1 MGNFI
6 EQSAEDILL
15 NSMVNVFMP
24 EALDPVGKE
33 DDDIDNDGDV
43 DKSDKYLHKRRK
55 AVGKAI
61 AAEKA
66 KRTRKEELELHLR
79 TKIGELA
86 EKKFYKSEKAT
97 NSDEKEITIE
107 EKPVKNTVVIN
118 PDVNESN
125 QLDEFL
131 AGRPG
136 DGYIGHPNLDIKN
149 PLAKKQVKKPVLPN
163 SQGGGAVNRT
173 GAAIGDVRMKQRQAI
188 QNMLRNSYKQEGDLV
203 EVVGDTRPRSN
214 KSPVKTGGTPP
225 SSYKM
230 DTSKSGPI
238 TDRERIARIDA
249 GKDPYPLKSAGEK
262 ERLSLG
268 IKDID
273 MGPSPVKDGHA
284 KFMKSLGLKPYG
296 VAQGS
301 QGSAPK
307 KGDAPK
313 GDGAPKG
320 DAGPGGY
327 TIPSGATPKTKG
339 KEGPKAKKLSTVD
352 TGSSANVQDTIR
364 SIKDKLKTE
373 ATYPSDFV
381 KGSGVAK
388 KKYGR
393 PIQHDQPMKG
403 PVRKTIDEQELQENP
418 FDASMKDLAAQE
430 RAARRA
436 KAEAGWKKLDAQG
449 GAPKAIQKLRRQA
462 GVDYENDPNMVKT
475 APGIYRSKSAI
486 AADGHKS
493 FLPNSYEPT
502 LKDEIQDII
511 ERTRYAK
518 EKGKD
523 FKTGNESKKGG
534 TRDGKSAFDK
544 VSREMRKTGGVM
556 SSRGKGI
563 QPQGKKKKK
572 GEKGYKGVTPVDKIK
587 NRLAQKRKKKD
598 DPYRARAG
606 ESD

>member
-6 EQSAEDILL
+6 EQSAEEIMLR
-15 NSMVNVFMP
+15 SMTNVFMP

-43 DKSDKYLHKRRK
+43 DKSDGYLKNRRK
-55 AVGKAI
+55 KVGAAI

-79 TKIGELA
+79 TKVGEIT
-86 EKKFYKSEKAT
+86 EKKLYKSEKAT
-97 NSDEKEITIE
+97 NSDEKEVTIE

-118 PDVNESN
+118 PDVNEGLIN
-125 QLDEFL
+125 TV
-131 AGRPG
+131 
-136 DGYIGHPNLDIKN
+136 KN
-149 PLAKKQVKKPVLPN
+149 FVGLAKDKDHKVSDKTPM
-163 SQGGGAVNRT
+163 
-173 GAAIGDVRMKQRQAI
+173 GAAVTGLQKRRQATDAALK
-188 QNMLRNSYKQEGDLV
+188 MLRQGDNVEGDLV

-273 MGPSPVKDGHA
+273 FGPSPVKDGPA
-284 KFMKSLGLKPYG
+284 AFLKSLGLKG
-296 VAQGS
+296 VTQSTA
-301 QGSAPK
+301 APK

-313 GDGAPKG
+313 ASAPKGDAPKG

-327 TIPSGATPKTKG
+327 TIPSSATPVTKG
-339 KEGPKAKKLSTVD
+339 KTGPKAKKLSTVD
-352 TGSSANVQDTIR
+352 TGSSNSANVQDTIR
-364 SIKDKLKTE
+364 SIKSKLKTE

-418 FDASMKDLAAQE
+418 YGNDAQGKALRDQEKAAIRARAE
-430 RAARRA
+430 R
-436 KAEAGWKKLDAQG
+436 GMKKLDAQG
-449 GAPKAIQKLRRQA
+449 GAINAINRLRGQA

-502 LKDEIQDII
+502 LKDEIQDIL

-523 FKTGNESKKGG
+523 FKTGKESKKGG
-534 TRDGKSAFDK
+534 TRDGKSAFDQ

>member
-6 EQSAEDILL
+6 EQSAEEIMLR
-15 NSMVNVFMP
+15 SMSNIFMP
-24 EALDPVGKE
+24 EALDPVGSE

-79 TKIGELA
+79 TKVGEIT
-86 EKKFYKSEKAT
+86 EKKLYKSEKAT
-97 NSDEKEITIE
+97 NSDEKEVTIE

-118 PDVNESN
+118 PDVNEGLIN
-125 QLDEFL
+125 TV
-131 AGRPG
+131 
-136 DGYIGHPNLDIKN
+136 KN
-149 PLAKKQVKKPVLPN
+149 FVGLAKDKNHKVSDKTPM
-163 SQGGGAVNRT
+163 
-173 GAAIGDVRMKQRQAI
+173 GAAVTGLQKRRQATDAALK
-188 QNMLRNSYKQEGDLV
+188 MLRQGDNVDGDLV
-203 EVVGDTRPRSN
+203 EV
-214 KSPVKTGGTPP
+214 
-225 SSYKM
+225 
-230 DTSKSGPI
+230 KSGPI
-238 TDRERIARIDA
+238 TDRERIARMDA

-273 MGPSPVKDGHA
+273 MGVSPVKDGPE
-284 KFMKSLGLKPYG
+284 KFLKSLGLKG
-296 VAQGS
+296 VTTQS
-301 QGSAPK
+301 TAPK
-307 KGDAPK
+307 KGEAPKKGQAPK
-313 GDGAPKG
+313 GGA
-320 DAGPGGY
+320 
-327 TIPSGATPKTKG
+327 SSTPAPTTKG

-352 TGSSANVQDTIR
+352 TGTANPANVQDTIR
-364 SIKDKLKTE
+364 SIKSKLKTE

-393 PIQHDQPMKG
+393 PMQHDQPMKG

-418 FDASMKDLAAQE
+418 YGNDAQGKALRDQEKAAIRARAERGMKE
-430 RAARRA
+430 
-436 KAEAGWKKLDAQG
+436 LDAQG
-449 GAPKAIQKLRRQA
+449 GAINAINKLRGQA

-486 AADGHKS
+486 KADGHKS

-502 LKDEIQDII
+502 LKDEIQDIF

-523 FKTGNESKKGG
+523 FKTGKDSKKGG

-544 VSREMRKTGGVM
+544 VSKEMRKTGGLM
-556 SSRGKGI
+556 SSRGKAI
-563 QPQGKKKKK
+563 QPQGKKKEK
-572 GEKGYKGVTPVDKIK
+572 GKKGYKGVTPVDKIK
-587 NRLAQKRKKKD
+587 NRLAQKRKPKKD
-598 DPYRARAG
+598 PYWSRF
-606 ESD
+606 D

>member
-6 EQSAEDILL
+6 EQSAEDIML
-15 NSMVNVFMP
+15 NSMANVFMP

-86 EKKFYKSEKAT
+86 EKKLYKSEKAT
-97 NSDEKEITIE
+97 NSDEKEVTIE

-163 SQGGGAVNRT
+163 AQGGGAVNRT
-173 GAAIGDVRMKQRQAI
+173 GAAMGDVRMKQRQAI

-203 EVVGDTRPRSN
+203 EVVGDLRPRSN

-301 QGSAPK
+301 APK

-313 GDGAPKG
+313 AGAPKG

-327 TIPSGATPKTKG
+327 TIPSSATPVTKG

-352 TGSSANVQDTIR
+352 TGSANPANVQDTIR
-364 SIKDKLKTE
+364 DIKKKLKTE

-393 PIQHDQPMKG
+393 PVQHDQPMKG

-418 FDASMKDLAAQE
+418 FGNDKALRDQE
-430 RAARRA
+430 RAAIRA
-436 KAEAGWKKLDAQG
+436 RAEAGMKKLDAQG
-449 GAPKAIQKLRRQA
+449 GAVKALDALRRQA
-462 GVDYENDPNMVKT
+462 SPAFSPQNDPNLVKT

-486 AADGHKS
+486 KADGHKS

-502 LKDEIQDII
+502 LKDEIQDIL

-523 FKTGNESKKGG
+523 FKTGKESKKGG
-534 TRDGKSAFDK
+534 TRSGDSAFDK
-544 VSREMRKTGGVM
+544 VSKEMRKTGGMM
-556 SSRGKGI
+556 SSRGKAI
-563 QPQGKKKKK
+563 QPQGKKKEK
-572 GEKGYKGVTPVDKIK
+572 GKKGYKGVTPVDKIK

-598 DPYRARAG
+598 NPYRARAG

>member
-6 EQSAEDILL
+6 EQSAEEIMLR
-15 NSMVNVFMP
+15 SMSNIFMP
-24 EALDPVGKE
+24 ESLDPVGSE

-79 TKIGELA
+79 TKVGEIT
-86 EKKFYKSEKAT
+86 EKKLYKSEKAT
-97 NSDEKEITIE
+97 NSDEKEVTIE

-118 PDVNESN
+118 PDVNEGLIN
-125 QLDEFL
+125 TV
-131 AGRPG
+131 
-136 DGYIGHPNLDIKN
+136 KN
-149 PLAKKQVKKPVLPN
+149 FVGLAKDKNHKVSDKTPM
-163 SQGGGAVNRT
+163 
-173 GAAIGDVRMKQRQAI
+173 GAAVTGLQKRRQATDAALK
-188 QNMLRNSYKQEGDLV
+188 MLRQGDNVDGDLV
-203 EVVGDTRPRSN
+203 EV
-214 KSPVKTGGTPP
+214 
-225 SSYKM
+225 
-230 DTSKSGPI
+230 KSGPI
-238 TDRERIARIDA
+238 TDRERIARMDA

-273 MGPSPVKDGHA
+273 MGVSPVKDGPE
-284 KFMKSLGLKPYG
+284 KFLKSLGLKG
-296 VAQGS
+296 VTTQSTTPKKGE
-301 QGSAPK
+301 APK
-307 KGDAPK
+307 KGQAPK
-313 GDGAPKG
+313 GGA
-320 DAGPGGY
+320 
-327 TIPSGATPKTKG
+327 SSTPAPTTKG

-352 TGSSANVQDTIR
+352 TGTANPANVQDTIR
-364 SIKDKLKTE
+364 SIKSKLKTE

-393 PIQHDQPMKG
+393 PMQHDQPMKG

-418 FDASMKDLAAQE
+418 YGNDAQGKALRDQEKAAIRARAE
-430 RAARRA
+430 R
-436 KAEAGWKKLDAQG
+436 GMKKLDAQG
-449 GAPKAIQKLRRQA
+449 GAINAINKLRGQA

-486 AADGHKS
+486 KADGHKS

-502 LKDEIQDII
+502 LKDEIQDIF

-523 FKTGNESKKGG
+523 FKTGKDSKKGG

-544 VSREMRKTGGVM
+544 VSKEMRKTGGLM
-556 SSRGKGI
+556 SSRGKAI
-563 QPQGKKKKK
+563 QPQGKKKEK
-572 GEKGYKGVTPVDKIK
+572 GKKGYKGVTPVDKIK
-587 NRLAQKRKKKD
+587 NRLAQKRKPKKD
-598 DPYRARAG
+598 PYWSRF
-606 ESD
+606 D

>member
-6 EQSAEDILL
+6 EQSAEEIMLR
-15 NSMVNVFMP
+15 SMSNIFMP
-24 EALDPVGKE
+24 EALDPVGSE

-79 TKIGELA
+79 TKVGEIT
-86 EKKFYKSEKAT
+86 EKKLYKSEKAT
-97 NSDEKEITIE
+97 NSDEKEVTIE

-118 PDVNESN
+118 PDVNEGLIN
-125 QLDEFL
+125 TV
-131 AGRPG
+131 
-136 DGYIGHPNLDIKN
+136 KN
-149 PLAKKQVKKPVLPN
+149 FVGLAKDKNHKVSDKTPM
-163 SQGGGAVNRT
+163 
-173 GAAIGDVRMKQRQAI
+173 GAAVTGLQKRRQATDAALK
-188 QNMLRNSYKQEGDLV
+188 MLRQGDNVDGDLV
-203 EVVGDTRPRSN
+203 EV
-214 KSPVKTGGTPP
+214 
-225 SSYKM
+225 
-230 DTSKSGPI
+230 KSGPI
-238 TDRERIARIDA
+238 TDRERIARMDA

-273 MGPSPVKDGHA
+273 MGVSPVKDGPE
-284 KFMKSLGLKPYG
+284 KFLKSLGLKG
-296 VAQGS
+296 VTTQSTTPKKGE
-301 QGSAPK
+301 APK
-307 KGDAPK
+307 KGQAPK
-313 GDGAPKG
+313 GGA
-320 DAGPGGY
+320 
-327 TIPSGATPKTKG
+327 SSTPAPTTKG

-352 TGSSANVQDTIR
+352 TGTANPANVQDTIK
-364 SIKDKLKTE
+364 SIKNKLKTE

-393 PIQHDQPMKG
+393 PMQHDQPMKG
-403 PVRKTIDEQELQENP
+403 PVRKTIDERELQENP
-418 FDASMKDLAAQE
+418 YGNDAQGKALRDQEKAAIRARAE
-430 RAARRA
+430 R
-436 KAEAGWKKLDAQG
+436 GMKKLDAQG
-449 GAPKAIQKLRRQA
+449 GAINAINKLRGQA

-486 AADGHKS
+486 KADGHKS

-502 LKDEIQDII
+502 LKDEIQDIF

-523 FKTGNESKKGG
+523 FKTGKDSKKGG

-544 VSREMRKTGGVM
+544 VSKEMRKTGGLM
-556 SSRGKGI
+556 SSRGKAI
-563 QPQGKKKKK
+563 QPQGKKKEK
-572 GEKGYKGVTPVDKIK
+572 GKKGYKGVTPVDKIK
-587 NRLAQKRKKKD
+587 NRLAQKRKPKKD
-598 DPYRARAG
+598 PYWSRF
-606 ESD
+606 D

>member
-6 EQSAEDILL
+6 EQSAEEIMLR
-15 NSMVNVFMP
+15 SMSNIFMP
-24 EALDPVGKE
+24 EALDPVGSE

-79 TKIGELA
+79 TKVGEIT
-86 EKKFYKSEKAT
+86 EKKLYKSEKAT
-97 NSDEKEITIE
+97 NSDEKEVTIE

-118 PDVNESN
+118 PDVNEGLIN
-125 QLDEFL
+125 TV
-131 AGRPG
+131 
-136 DGYIGHPNLDIKN
+136 KN
-149 PLAKKQVKKPVLPN
+149 FVGLAKDKNHKVSDKTPM
-163 SQGGGAVNRT
+163 
-173 GAAIGDVRMKQRQAI
+173 GAAVTGLQKRRQATDAALK
-188 QNMLRNSYKQEGDLV
+188 MLRQGDNVDGDLV
-203 EVVGDTRPRSN
+203 EV
-214 KSPVKTGGTPP
+214 
-225 SSYKM
+225 
-230 DTSKSGPI
+230 KSGPI
-238 TDRERIARIDA
+238 TDRERIARMDA

-273 MGPSPVKDGHA
+273 MGVSPVKDGPE
-284 KFMKSLGLKPYG
+284 KFLKSLGLKG
-296 VAQGS
+296 VTTQSTTPKKGE
-301 QGSAPK
+301 APK
-307 KGDAPK
+307 KGQAPK
-313 GDGAPKG
+313 GGA
-320 DAGPGGY
+320 
-327 TIPSGATPKTKG
+327 SSTPAPTTKG

-352 TGSSANVQDTIR
+352 TGTANPANVQDTIK
-364 SIKDKLKTE
+364 SIKNKLKTE

-393 PIQHDQPMKG
+393 PMQHDQPMKG

-418 FDASMKDLAAQE
+418 YGNDAQGKALRDQEKAAIRARAE
-430 RAARRA
+430 R
-436 KAEAGWKKLDAQG
+436 GMKKLDAQG
-449 GAPKAIQKLRRQA
+449 GAINAINKLRGQA

-486 AADGHKS
+486 KADGHKS

-502 LKDEIQDII
+502 LKDEIQDIF

-523 FKTGNESKKGG
+523 FKTGKDSKKGG

-544 VSREMRKTGGVM
+544 VSKEMRKTGGLM
-556 SSRGKGI
+556 SSRGKAI
-563 QPQGKKKKK
+563 QPQGKKKEK
-572 GEKGYKGVTPVDKIK
+572 GKKGYKGVTPVDKIK
-587 NRLAQKRKKKD
+587 NRLAQKRKPKKD
-598 DPYRARAG
+598 PYWSRF
-606 ESD
+606 D

>member
-6 EQSAEDILL
+6 EQSAEEIMLR
-15 NSMVNVFMP
+15 SMTNVFMP

-43 DKSDKYLHKRRK
+43 DKSDSYLKNRRK
-55 AVGKAI
+55 KVGAAI

-79 TKIGELA
+79 TKVGELT
-86 EKKFYKSEKAT
+86 EKKLYKSEKAT
-97 NSDEKEITIE
+97 NSDEKEVTIE

-118 PDVNESN
+118 PDVNEGLIN
-125 QLDEFL
+125 TV
-131 AGRPG
+131 
-136 DGYIGHPNLDIKN
+136 KN
-149 PLAKKQVKKPVLPN
+149 FVGLAKNKDHKVSDKTPM
-163 SQGGGAVNRT
+163 
-173 GAAIGDVRMKQRQAI
+173 GAAVTGLQKRRQATDAALKL
-188 QNMLRNSYKQEGDLV
+188 LRQGDNVEGDLV
-203 EVVGDTRPRSN
+203 EKAGAA
-214 KSPVKTGGTPP
+214 TGL
-225 SSYKM
+225 
-230 DTSKSGPI
+230 

-301 QGSAPK
+301 APK

-313 GDGAPKG
+313 ASAPKGDAPKG

-327 TIPSGATPKTKG
+327 TIPSGATPVTKG

-352 TGSSANVQDTIR
+352 TGSANPANVQDTIK
-364 SIKDKLKTE
+364 SIKNKLKTE

-418 FDASMKDLAAQE
+418 FGNDKALRDQE
-430 RAARRA
+430 RAAIRA
-436 KAEAGWKKLDAQG
+436 RAERGMKKLDAQG
-449 GAPKAIQKLRRQA
+449 GAVKALDNLRRQA
-462 GVDYENDPNMVKT
+462 SPAFSPQNDPNLVKT

-486 AADGHKS
+486 KADGHKS

-502 LKDEIQDII
+502 LKDEIQDIL

-523 FKTGNESKKGG
+523 FKTGKESKKGG
-534 TRDGKSAFDK
+534 TRSGDSAFDK
-544 VSREMRKTGGVM
+544 VSKEMRKTGGMM
-556 SSRGKGI
+556 SSRGKAI
-563 QPQGKKKKK
+563 QPQGKKKEK
-572 GEKGYKGVTPVDKIK
+572 GKKGYKGVTPVDKIK

-598 DPYRARAG
+598 NPYRARAG

>member
-6 EQSAEDILL
+6 EQSAEEIMLR
-15 NSMVNVFMP
+15 SMTNVFVP
-24 EALDPVGKE
+24 EALDPVGSE

-66 KRTRKEELELHLR
+66 KRTKKEELELHLR
-79 TKIGELA
+79 TKVGEIT
-86 EKKFYKSEKAT
+86 EKKLYKSEKAT
-97 NSDEKEITIE
+97 NSDEKEVTIE

-118 PDVNESN
+118 PDVNEGLIN
-125 QLDEFL
+125 TV
-131 AGRPG
+131 
-136 DGYIGHPNLDIKN
+136 KN
-149 PLAKKQVKKPVLPN
+149 FVGLAKDKNHKVSDKTPM
-163 SQGGGAVNRT
+163 
-173 GAAIGDVRMKQRQAI
+173 GAAVTGLQKRRQATDAALK
-188 QNMLRNSYKQEGDLV
+188 MLRQGDNVDGDLV

-225 SSYKM
+225 SSYRM

-238 TDRERIARIDA
+238 TDRERIARMDA

-273 MGPSPVKDGHA
+273 MGVSPVKDGPE
-284 KFMKSLGLKPYG
+284 KFLKSLGLKG
-296 VAQGS
+296 VTTQS
-301 QGSAPK
+301 TAPK
-307 KGDAPK
+307 KGEAPKKGQAPK
-313 GDGAPKG
+313 GGA
-320 DAGPGGY
+320 
-327 TIPSGATPKTKG
+327 SSTPAPTTKG

-352 TGSSANVQDTIR
+352 TGTANPANVQDTIR
-364 SIKDKLKTE
+364 SIKNKLKTE

-418 FDASMKDLAAQE
+418 YGNDAQGKALRDQEKAAIRARAE
-430 RAARRA
+430 RGMA
-436 KAEAGWKKLDAQG
+436 KLDAQG
-449 GAPKAIQKLRRQA
+449 GAIKALDRLRGQA
-462 GVDYENDPNMVKT
+462 SPAFSPQNDPNLVKT

-486 AADGHKS
+486 KADGHKS

-502 LKDEIQDII
+502 LKDEIQDIL

-523 FKTGNESKKGG
+523 FKTGKDSKKGG

-544 VSREMRKTGGVM
+544 VSKEMRKTGGVM
-556 SSRGKGI
+556 SSRGKAI
-563 QPQGKKKKK
+563 QPQGKKKEK
-572 GEKGYKGVTPVDKIK
+572 GKKGYKGVTPVDKIK
-587 NRLAQKRKKKD
+587 NRLAQKRKPKKD
-598 DPYRARAG
+598 PYSSRF
-606 ESD
+606 D

>member
-6 EQSAEDILL
+6 EQSAEEIMLR
-15 NSMVNVFMP
+15 SMTNVFVP

-43 DKSDKYLHKRRK
+43 DKSDGYLKNRRK
-55 AVGKAI
+55 KVGAAI

-79 TKIGELA
+79 TKVGEIT
-86 EKKFYKSEKAT
+86 EKKLYKSEKAT
-97 NSDEKEITIE
+97 NSDEKEVTIE

-118 PDVNESN
+118 PDVNEGLIN
-125 QLDEFL
+125 TV
-131 AGRPG
+131 
-136 DGYIGHPNLDIKN
+136 KN
-149 PLAKKQVKKPVLPN
+149 FVGLAKNKDHKVSDKTPM
-163 SQGGGAVNRT
+163 
-173 GAAIGDVRMKQRQAI
+173 GAAVSGLQKRRQATDAALK
-188 QNMLRNSYKQEGDLV
+188 MLRQGDNAEGDLV

-214 KSPVKTGGTPP
+214 KSPVKAGGTPP

-273 MGPSPVKDGHA
+273 MGVSPVKDGPE
-284 KFMKSLGLKPYG
+284 KFLKSLGLKG
-296 VAQGS
+296 VTTSTA
-301 QGSAPK
+301 APK
-307 KGDAPK
+307 KGSAPAPK
-313 GDGAPKG
+313 GGAPKG
-320 DAGPGGY
+320 G
-327 TIPSGATPKTKG
+327 SSSTPAPTTKG

-352 TGSSANVQDTIR
+352 TGTANPANVQDTIR
-364 SIKDKLKTE
+364 SIKNKLKTE

-418 FDASMKDLAAQE
+418 YGNDAQGKALRDQEKAAIRARAE
-430 RAARRA
+430 R
-436 KAEAGWKKLDAQG
+436 GMKKLDAQG
-449 GAPKAIQKLRRQA
+449 GAINAINRLRGQA

-486 AADGHKS
+486 KADGHKS

-502 LKDEIQDII
+502 LKDEIQDIL

-598 DPYRARAG
+598 NPYRARAG

>member
-6 EQSAEDILL
+6 EQSAEEIMLR
-15 NSMVNVFMP
+15 SMSNIFMP
-24 EALDPVGKE
+24 EALDPVGSE

-79 TKIGELA
+79 TKVGEIT
-86 EKKFYKSEKAT
+86 EKKLYKSEKAT
-97 NSDEKEITIE
+97 NSDEKEVTIE

-118 PDVNESN
+118 PDVNEGLIN
-125 QLDEFL
+125 TV
-131 AGRPG
+131 
-136 DGYIGHPNLDIKN
+136 KN
-149 PLAKKQVKKPVLPN
+149 FVGLAKDKNHKVSDKTPM
-163 SQGGGAVNRT
+163 
-173 GAAIGDVRMKQRQAI
+173 GAAVTGLQKRRQATDAALK
-188 QNMLRNSYKQEGDLV
+188 MLRQGDNVDGDLV
-203 EVVGDTRPRSN
+203 EV
-214 KSPVKTGGTPP
+214 
-225 SSYKM
+225 
-230 DTSKSGPI
+230 KSGPI
-238 TDRERIARIDA
+238 TDRERIARMDA

-273 MGPSPVKDGHA
+273 MGVSPVKDGPE
-284 KFMKSLGLKPYG
+284 KFLKSLGLKG
-296 VAQGS
+296 VTTQSTTPKKGE
-301 QGSAPK
+301 APK
-307 KGDAPK
+307 KGQAPK
-313 GDGAPKG
+313 GGA
-320 DAGPGGY
+320 
-327 TIPSGATPKTKG
+327 SSTPAPTTKG

-352 TGSSANVQDTIR
+352 TGTANPANVQDTIR
-364 SIKDKLKTE
+364 SIKSKLKTE

-393 PIQHDQPMKG
+393 PMQHDQPMKG

-418 FDASMKDLAAQE
+418 YGNDAQGKALRDQEKAAIRARAERGMKE
-430 RAARRA
+430 
-436 KAEAGWKKLDAQG
+436 LDAQG
-449 GAPKAIQKLRRQA
+449 GAINAINKLRGQA

-486 AADGHKS
+486 KADGHKS

-502 LKDEIQDII
+502 LKDEIQDIF

-523 FKTGNESKKGG
+523 FKTGKDSKKGG

-544 VSREMRKTGGVM
+544 VSKEMRKTGGLM
-556 SSRGKGI
+556 SSRGKAI
-563 QPQGKKKKK
+563 QPQGKKKEK
-572 GEKGYKGVTPVDKIK
+572 GKKGYKGVTPVDKIK
-587 NRLAQKRKKKD
+587 NRLAQKRKPKKD
-598 DPYRARAG
+598 PYWSRF
-606 ESD
+606 D

>member
-6 EQSAEDILL
+6 EQSAEDIML
-15 NSMVNVFMP
+15 NSMANVFMP

-97 NSDEKEITIE
+97 NSDEKEVTIE

-118 PDVNESN
+118 PDVQEGVFDFFNKNN
-125 QLDEFL
+125 QEKVRKGTYHQD
-131 AGRPG
+131 P
-136 DGYIGHPNLDIKN
+136 K
-149 PLAKKQVKKPVLPN
+149 AKKGTIFSNVSKRNQML
-163 SQGGGAVNRT
+163 
-173 GAAIGDVRMKQRQAI
+173 KQL
-188 QNMLRNSYKQEGDLV
+188 QNQSFNPEGDLV
-203 EVVGDTRPRSN
+203 EVVGDLRPRSK

-301 QGSAPK
+301 APK

-313 GDGAPKG
+313 AGAPKG

-327 TIPSGATPKTKG
+327 TIPSSATPVTKG

-352 TGSSANVQDTIR
+352 TGSANPANVQDTIR
-364 SIKDKLKTE
+364 DIKKKLKTE

-418 FDASMKDLAAQE
+418 FGNDKALRDQE
-430 RAARRA
+430 RAAIRA
-436 KAEAGWKKLDAQG
+436 RAERGMKKLEAQG
-449 GAPKAIQKLRRQA
+449 GAIKALDRLRGQA
-462 GVDYENDPNMVKT
+462 SPAFSPQNDPNLVKT

-486 AADGHKS
+486 KADGHKS

-502 LKDEIQDII
+502 LKDEIQDIL

-523 FKTGNESKKGG
+523 FKTGKESKKGG
-534 TRDGKSAFDK
+534 TRSGDSAFDK
-544 VSREMRKTGGVM
+544 VSKEMRKTGGMM
-556 SSRGKGI
+556 SSRGKAI

-572 GEKGYKGVTPVDKIK
+572 GAKGYKGVTPVDRIK

-598 DPYRARAG
+598 NPYRARAG

>member
-6 EQSAEDILL
+6 EQSAEDIMLR
-15 NSMVNVFMP
+15 SMSNVFMP
-24 EALDPVGKE
+24 EALDPVGSE

-66 KRTRKEELELHLR
+66 KRTKKEELELHLR
-79 TKIGELA
+79 TKVGEIT
-86 EKKFYKSEKAT
+86 EKKLYKSEKAT
-97 NSDEKEITIE
+97 NSDEKEVTIE

-118 PDVNESN
+118 PDVNEGLVN
-125 QLDEFL
+125 TV
-131 AGRPG
+131 
-136 DGYIGHPNLDIKN
+136 KN
-149 PLAKKQVKKPVLPN
+149 FVGLAKDKNHKVSDKTPM
-163 SQGGGAVNRT
+163 
-173 GAAIGDVRMKQRQAI
+173 GAAVTGLQKRRQATDAALK
-188 QNMLRNSYKQEGDLV
+188 MLRQGDNVDGDLV

-225 SSYKM
+225 SSYRM

-238 TDRERIARIDA
+238 TDRERIARMDA
-249 GKDPYPLKSAGEK
+249 GKDPYPMLSQDAKLRK
-262 ERLSLG
+262 SLG

-273 MGPSPVKDGHA
+273 MGVSPVKDGPE
-284 KFMKSLGLKPYG
+284 KFMKSLGLKG
-296 VAQGS
+296 VTTSTA
-301 QGSAPK
+301 APK
-307 KGDAPK
+307 KGSAPAPK
-313 GDGAPKG
+313 GGAPKG
-320 DAGPGGY
+320 G
-327 TIPSGATPKTKG
+327 SSSTPAPTTKG

-352 TGSSANVQDTIR
+352 TGTANPANVQDTIR
-364 SIKDKLKTE
+364 SIKSKLKTE

-403 PVRKTIDEQELQENP
+403 PVRKTVDEQATDFR
-418 FDASMKDLAAQE
+418 FDADAKAA
-430 RAARRA
+430 RAATRA
-436 KAEAGWKKLDAQG
+436 RAQQNYKKLESQPG
-449 GAPKAIQKLRRQA
+449 GVKGAFDKLKTQA

-486 AADGHKS
+486 KADGHKS

-502 LKDEIQDII
+502 LKDEIQDIL

-523 FKTGNESKKGG
+523 FKTGKDSKKGG

-544 VSREMRKTGGVM
+544 VSANLRKTGGVM